1 MFSNGYN
8 SVIILFVFTIVHTF
22 HLLSS
27 FLKTVFDIILSDIEK
42 VFSANYTANVF
53 VVEDFNIHQ

>member
-8 SVIILFVFTIVHTF
+8 SIIILFVFSIVHTF

-27 FLKTVFDIILSDIEK
+27 FLKTVFDIILSDMTEK
-42 VFSANYTANVF
+42 SRAIGSSMLTKTALYAY
-53 VVEDFNIHQ
+53 E

>member
-8 SVIILFVFTIVHTF
+8 SIIILFVFSIVHTF

-27 FLKTVFDIILSDIEK
+27 FLKTVFDIILSDMTEK
-42 VFSANYTANVF
+42 SHAIGSSMLTKTALYAY
-53 VVEDFNIHQ
+53 E

>member
-8 SVIILFVFTIVHTF
+8 SIIILFFFSIVHTF

-27 FLKTVFDIILSDIEK
+27 FLKTVFDIILSDMTEK
-42 VFSANYTANVF
+42 SRAIGSSMLTKTALYAY
-53 VVEDFNIHQ
+53 E

>member
-8 SVIILFVFTIVHTF
+8 SIIILFVFSIVHTF

-27 FLKTVFDIILSDIEK
+27 FLKTVFDIILPDMTEK
-42 VFSANYTANVF
+42 SRAIGSSMLTKTALYAY
-53 VVEDFNIHQ
+53 E

>member
-8 SVIILFVFTIVHTF
+8 SIIILFVFSIVHTF

-27 FLKTVFDIILSDIEK
+27 FLKTVFDIILSDMTEK
-42 VFSANYTANVF
+42 SRATGSSMLTKTALYAY
-53 VVEDFNIHQ
+53 E

>member
-8 SVIILFVFTIVHTF
+8 SIIILFVFPIVHTF

-27 FLKTVFDIILSDIEK
+27 FLKTVFDIILSDMTEK
-42 VFSANYTANVF
+42 SRAIGSSMLTKTALYAY
-53 VVEDFNIHQ
+53 E

>member
-8 SVIILFVFTIVHTF
+8 SIIILFVFSIVYTF

-27 FLKTVFDIILSDIEK
+27 FLKTVFDIILSDMTEK
-42 VFSANYTANVF
+42 SRAIGSSMLTKTALYAY
-53 VVEDFNIHQ
+53 E